1 MKLDPKVRYVFHF
14 VVRLKALVDFSSICK
29 KKMSISSSL
38 LLDFSRV
45 FAVVHDL
52 LKMCKGVF

>member
-29 KKMSISSSL
+29 KNDDIFKS
-38 LLDFSRV
+38 FT
-45 FAVVHDL
+45 
-52 LKMCKGVF
+52 